1 MCGIQR
7 LKLKTIYGFGVKS
20 QQKKNIGF
28 IFNRSKLF
36 RRKKCLS
43 LKNTFLFYYDR
54 RRKYLSKPKMLFSCK
69 FVFKI
74 SLSKL
79 V

>member
-43 LKNTFLFYYDR
+43 LKNTSLFYDR

-74 SLSKL
+74 SLNKL